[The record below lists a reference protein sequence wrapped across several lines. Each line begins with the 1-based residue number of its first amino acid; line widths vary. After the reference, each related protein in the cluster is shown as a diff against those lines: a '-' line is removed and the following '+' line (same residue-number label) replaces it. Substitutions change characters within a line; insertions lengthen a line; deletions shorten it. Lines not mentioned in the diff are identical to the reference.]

1 MNHKISNT
9 SIFKNLSKAYIND
22 YQSVSDLY
30 DLNFNDDKHI
40 DKRVSYL
47 DLKKID
53 RNKLCDSLLAINSRY
68 QAKQH
73 ALDNIEKLRDDNTL
87 AVVTGQQAGIFTGPS
102 YTVFKAIT
110 TIKLANQL
118 SKSLSREIVPI
129 FWVASED
136 HDFEEIRAVN
146 YIADNKVK
154 TIKIDKK
161 IGFGN
166 NNPFKTKYNF
176 LELKESIG
184 HIDINNS
191 LNLAIADYIRDS
203 SSANQEI
210 LEKIL
215 LSTLRDTESIS
226 DWFGR
231 IMVMLLSEYGLII
244 LDPMEKSIRELQS
257 EFFTK
262 CITDNDMIMEKF
274 NEKTN
279 ILISKGYSPLISI
292 EESATGIFTYYAGER
307 LMVKK
312 DRGGYYIEGS
322 DERINFTFKEIIDLT
337 KNDPAC
343 FSTNVILRPVVQDVT
358 LPTIAYVAGPGEL
371 SYYGQLSGVYN
382 VFDMKMPIIYPRE
395 NFTIVTDDV
404 SSALDRLDITEDDFI
419 SYGLDGIKKSILE
432 KNDDVKI
439 DILFEEFTSKFD
451 KEYDELL
458 ENLILISPELKEIS
472 VKNKGLIFNQF
483 NYLSNKAHRFHRK
496 NNRPILNELEL
507 IETNLM
513 PKGNLQER
521 EIPLLNYI
529 LNSEDELIK
538 YIIEEVPMDYRHR
551 FIRI

>member
-1 MNHKISNT
+1 MNHKTSNM
-9 SIFKNLSKAYIND
+9 SIFKNLSETYIND

-30 DLNFNDDKHI
+30 DLNFRDGKHI
-40 DKRVSYL
+40 DERVSYL

-53 RNKLCDSLLAINSRY
+53 RNKLCDALLAINSRY
-68 QAKQH
+68 QAKQP
-73 ALDNIEKLRDDNTL
+73 ALNNIEKLRDDNTL

-110 TIKLANQL
+110 TIKLADQL
-118 SKSLSREIVPI
+118 SKSLSREIVPV
-129 FWVASED
+129 FWIASED

-146 YIADNKVK
+146 YIVDNEVK
-154 TIKIDKK
+154 KIKIDKK
-161 IGFGN
+161 PGLGS

-191 LNLAIADYIRDS
+191 LKLAIADYIRDS
-203 SSANQEI
+203 GESNQEL

-215 LSTLRDTESIS
+215 LSTIRDTESIS

-231 IMVMLLSEYGLII
+231 IMVMLLSDYGLII
-244 LDPMEKSIRELQS
+244 LDPMDKLIREIQS
-257 EFFTK
+257 EFFTQ
-262 CITDNDMIMEKF
+262 CITDNENIMEKF

-279 ILISKGYSPLISI
+279 QLISKGYSPLINI
-292 EESATGIFTYYAGER
+292 EESATGIFTYYGGER

-312 DRGGYYIEGS
+312 DKDGYYIEGS
-322 DERINFTFKEIIDLT
+322 DERINFTFKELTDLT

-395 NFTIVTDDV
+395 NFTIVTGDI

-419 SYGLDGIKKSILE
+419 SYGLDGIKRSVLE
-432 KNDDVKI
+432 KKSDVKI
-439 DILFEEFTSKFD
+439 DILFEEFTSKFE

-458 ENLILISPELKEIS
+458 EKLILISPELKEIS

-483 NYLSNKAHRFHRK
+483 NYLNNKAHRFHRK
-496 NNRPILNELEL
+496 NNRPILNDLEL
-507 IETNLM
+507 IETNLI

-521 EIPLLNYI
+521 EIPFLSYI

-551 FIRI
+551 FIRV